1 MNQNDAMAEIVQI
14 ILTNRVETSDFFI
27 NNIKRK
33 ENLI

>member
-14 ILTNRVETSDFFI
+14 ILTNRAEMSDFFI
-27 NNIKRK
+27 NNIKHK

>member
-1 MNQNDAMAEIVQI
+1 MNQNDAMAEIVQ

-27 NNIKRK
+27 NNIKHK

>member
-14 ILTNRVETSDFFI
+14 ILTNRAETSDFFI
-27 NNIKRK
+27 NNIKHK